1 MKLLD
6 KLFVALIALGAL
18 LSIIAILQLSNIK
31 PSTSPTTITNRP
43 TPISTQI
50 SHSDNA
56 TSTTPI
62 VNVSSTVQPITT
74 TVLPSIPPTTVA
86 TTSTSTTT
94 ASSTTSTA
102 TSTTTVITETAKPVW
117 NEQLGVTLSQSSASL
132 AYNVTAVA
140 QTDQDGCGPVYL
152 VNGVSDKG
160 YWYQVGLGYDWGCN
174 LQGFWMIYQ
183 IFPPNDTTGN
193 SGAKGAIRFNGI
205 VSPGDKVLLDLLPDT
220 NGTLIMQATDWNTG
234 ATAETTY
241 SFENADVFIGSLTY
255 ERYGYFS
262 GLMTEWERPV
272 PYYGGEQQV
281 IYSEY
286 GNLQMKGYLFAFG
299 GGSNN
304 TLFFYNNTSDPSL
317 NAMLS
322 SDGTEI
328 QYFNGTTLITGN
340 K

>member
-1 MKLLD
+1 M
-6 KLFVALIALGAL
+6 
-18 LSIIAILQLSNIK
+18 
-31 PSTSPTTITNRP
+31 
-43 TPISTQI
+43 
-50 SHSDNA
+50 
-56 TSTTPI
+56 
-62 VNVSSTVQPITT
+62 
-74 TVLPSIPPTTVA
+74 
-86 TTSTSTTT
+86 
-94 ASSTTSTA
+94 
-102 TSTTTVITETAKPVW
+102 
-117 NEQLGVTLSQSSASL
+117 
-132 AYNVTAVA
+132 
-140 QTDQDGCGPVYL
+140 DQDGCGPVYL

-193 SGAKGAIRFNGI
+193 SGAKGAIRFNG
-205 VSPGDKVLLDLLPDT
+205 VVNSGDKVLLDLLPDS
-220 NGTLIMQATDWNTG
+220 NGTLIMQAIDWNTG

-241 SFENADVFIGSLTY
+241 SFENADIFVGSPTY
-255 ERYGYFS
+255 KKYGYFS

-304 TLFFYNNTSDPSL
+304 TLFFYNNTNNSSL
-317 NAMLS
+317 NATLS

-328 QYFNGTTLITGN
+328 QYFNGTMLITGN